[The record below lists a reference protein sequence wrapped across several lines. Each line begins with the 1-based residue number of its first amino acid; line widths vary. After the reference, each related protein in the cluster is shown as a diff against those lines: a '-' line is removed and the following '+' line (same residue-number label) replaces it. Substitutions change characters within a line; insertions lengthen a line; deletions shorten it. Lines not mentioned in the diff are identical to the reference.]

1 VNLVIVE
8 KSAAFLKGNLRPATM
23 IGSGVPEVKL
33 HLRLVQIAI
42 YPSMMHNAASP
53 RITSRRRA
61 VTIGL
66 TFAMSLKIG
75 GVLESEHHLHRNGT

>member
-1 VNLVIVE
+1 V
-8 KSAAFLKGNLRPATM
+8 FLRGNLRLATM
-23 IGSGVPEVKL
+23 IGPDVPEVKL

-42 YPSMMHNAASP
+42 YPSMMHDAASP
-53 RITSRRRA
+53 RIVSRRRA
-61 VTIGL
+61 ATIGM